1 MKYAAAADRSGRPWR
16 QPRRWW
22 KAASAG
28 EALQEEKAVILENE
42 ALRLLPADTALAPR
56 AAAYYVRNRAFLR
69 PFEPERPP
77 AFLRRRGSGIS
88 CCGRCWM
95 RRAAAHTAFYIE
107 PKCASGLL
115 IGSVGLN
122 NVVWGAFCSA
132 FLGYKLDA
140 VYTGRGCMTEAVR
153 LVVEYAFT
161 QFGLHRI
168 EANVMPRNAASLRVV
183 EKKTGSSRRAL
194 PGNI

>member
-77 AFLRRRGSGIS
+77 AFFTPRI
-88 CCGRCWM
+88 
-95 RRAAAHTAFYIE
+95 
-107 PKCASGLL
+107 PLL
-115 IGSVGLN
+115 
-122 NVVWGAFCSA
+122 
-132 FLGYKLDA
+132 Y
-140 VYTGRGCMTEAVR
+140 
-153 LVVEYAFT
+153 
-161 QFGLHRI
+161 
-168 EANVMPRNAASLRVV
+168 
-183 EKKTGSSRRAL
+183 
-194 PGNI
+194 

>member
-1 MKYAAAADRSGRPWR
+1 M
-16 QPRRWW
+16 
-22 KAASAG
+22 
-28 EALQEEKAVILENE
+28 ILENE

-77 AFLRRRGSGIS
+77 AFFTPEGQRDILLREVLDAQG
-88 CCGRCWM
+88 
-95 RRAAAHTAFYIE
+95 RRAYRFYIE

-161 QFGLHRI
+161 QLGLHRI
-168 EANVMPRNAASLRVV
+168 EANVDVYKRQGLHLPELCRGAEGLHRLCQGGVYGELRRHPPQP
-183 EKKTGSSRRAL
+183 GRHGRAV
-194 PGNI
+194 

>member
-1 MKYAAAADRSGRPWR
+1 M
-16 QPRRWW
+16 
-22 KAASAG
+22 
-28 EALQEEKAVILENE
+28 ILENE

-77 AFLRRRGSGIS
+77 AFFTPEGQRDILLREVLDAQG
-88 CCGRCWM
+88 
-95 RRAAAHTAFYIE
+95 RRAYRFYIE

-161 QFGLHRI
+161 QIGLHRI

-183 EKKTGSSRRAL
+183 EKNGFEPEGLARKYLKINGVWEDHLHMVKLNEAMHRR
-194 PGNI
+194 PG